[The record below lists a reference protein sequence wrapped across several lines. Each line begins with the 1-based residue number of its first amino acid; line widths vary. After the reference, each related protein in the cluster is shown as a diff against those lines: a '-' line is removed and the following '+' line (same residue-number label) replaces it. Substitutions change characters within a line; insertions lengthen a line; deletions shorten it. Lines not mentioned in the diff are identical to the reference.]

1 MPLVQIRLLEGRTQE
16 QKEAMFAAVTEA
28 ICSTV
33 DCQPGDVRI
42 EAIDMPRNQY
52 AVAGVSVARRDA
64 KAAGS

>member
-16 QKEAMFAAVTEA
+16 QKDAMFAAVTEA
-28 ICSTV
+28 LCRTV

-42 EAIDMPRNQY
+42 EAIDMPRAQY
-52 AVAGVSVARRDA
+52 AVGGVSMARRDS